1 LHSLAVATVAVEDAQ
16 GAIDADA
23 EEHEFV
29 TSTISPRGAA
39 FQREAEEGTED
50 FARETF
56 AR

>member
-29 TSTISPRGAA
+29 TSTISLRGAA